1 MSEANWERLIRIA
14 GLRMDHIGVTQV
26 GVQAAGGPSPSW
38 MRKARRLTGPP
49 SRRHRDALDALDLA
63 LRWPAGTS
71 WALVGD
77 DRSEWTDELLDAEQ
91 FELVEQEDKAG
102 HFGNLVA
109 HALRRKPDA
118 ERDRIMNQI
127 AELMGLPALA
137 DFMMSH
143 D

>member
-1 MSEANWERLIRIA
+1 MTEANWERLIRIA

-49 SRRHRDALDALDLA
+49 SRRHRDALDALDVA

-71 WALVGD
+71 WGLVGD
-77 DRSEWTDELLDAEQ
+77 DRSEWTDDALESEQ
-91 FELVEQEDKAG
+91 AELVEDDDRAG
-102 HFGNLVA
+102 HFGTLVDL
-109 HALRRKPDA
+109 ALRRRNEADRERLMA
-118 ERDRIMNQI
+118 EI
-127 AELMGLPALA
+127 ARLLALPKSA
-137 DFMMSH
+137 DFPMSQ